1 MSGTTKT
8 GTAPSKAALMEV
20 FAAIGAAYYQ
30 DFASVAARH
39 GLTSV
44 QAKVLGAIVR
54 EPVPMRG
61 LADMLVC
68 DASNVTGIIDRLESR
83 GLVRRETSPQDRRV
97 KVVVAT
103 DEGREALLAVR
114 EDMEAAQRALD
125 LLSPE
130 ERTSLY
136 GMLTRVLPV
145 LQQRG

>member
-1 MSGTTKT
+1 
-8 GTAPSKAALMEV
+8 
-20 FAAIGAAYYQ
+20 
-30 DFASVAARH
+30 
-39 GLTSV
+39 V